1 MSRPSVVVLVGISVL
16 MLAAASCGGLAPAAT
31 PEATTAMFPF
41 TVVDGNVK
49 EVTFD
54 KPPERI
60 VVIDSA
66 AVESLFAIGEG
77 HRIVATHDFV
87 SYPPE
92 TADIPRV
99 GDAFSLNLEATVA
112 LEPDLVFVF
121 SDGAVPDLE
130 RAGLKVL
137 YLKSLGYD
145 FRKVADN
152 VRVWG
157 NITGSVDAAEAV
169 ASQFEARVARIEEA
183 MAKRGDGPSVFQDEG
198 SLWTPGPDTLIGE
211 VFDLLKLRNIAH
223 DVSGYAQLSPE
234 IIVERD
240 PEIIIASYGDA
251 ISDDP
256 AFKDLAAV
264 KNNRVFVPSSDA
276 LSIAGPRFVGGIE
289 DLAEWIYPGILE

>member
-1 MSRPSVVVLVGISVL
+1 MSRSSVVVVVGVSVL
-16 MLAAASCGGLAPAAT
+16 MLAATACGGPAPTAT

-152 VRVWG
+152 IRVWG
-157 NITGSVDAAEAV
+157 NITGSVDAAEAA

-183 MAKRGDGPSVFQDEG
+183 MAERGDGPSVFQDEG

-251 ISDDP
+251 ISGDS

-264 KNNRVFVPSSDA
+264 KNNRVYVPSSDA

-289 DLAEWIYPGILE
+289 EMAEWIYPGILE